1 MNIKPSENTKLY
13 GLGEY
18 FNEILNLHNQKK
30 MPNKILLSGRKGI
43 GKSTLAYHLINHI
56 ISLEDDDFKYN
67 LKEFMIN
74 KDNTT
79 FKLIKN
85 KTHPNFYLIDLMDEK
100 KNIDIDQIRKMI
112 IYTNKSAFNDNPRFI
127 LIDNI
132 ENLNT
137 NSVNALLKIVE
148 EPNNNIYFILIH
160 NNEKKIL
167 STLKSRCLIFKVNMS
182 FDGCINTANLL
193 LKRNIFE
200 LVNNELISYYSTPG
214 IFIKLINFAQKNE
227 INLNDYTLINFLI
240 LLIDMNYYK
249 KNKFIKNIII
259 NFIKLKFFNE
269 YKLSKK
275 KDSIV
280 EFYHKFFD
288 KIKNAE
294 KFNLDEESL
303 FIEFKSKLLNG

>member
-1 MNIKPSENTKLY
+1 MK
-13 GLGEY
+13 
-18 FNEILNLHNQKK
+18 
-30 MPNKILLSGRKGI
+30 
-43 GKSTLAYHLINHI
+43 
-56 ISLEDDDFKYN
+56 
-67 LKEFMIN
+67 
-74 KDNTT
+74 
-79 FKLIKN
+79 
-85 KTHPNFYLIDLMDEK
+85 
-100 KNIDIDQIRKMI
+100 
-112 IYTNKSAFNDNPRFI
+112 
-127 LIDNI
+127 
-132 ENLNT
+132 
-137 NSVNALLKIVE
+137 
-148 EPNNNIYFILIH
+148 
-160 NNEKKIL
+160 KKIL

-240 LLIDMNYYK
+240 LLIDKNYYK

-259 NFIKLKFFNE
+259 NFIQLKFFNE

>member
-1 MNIKPSENTKLY
+1 
-13 GLGEY
+13 
-18 FNEILNLHNQKK
+18 
-30 MPNKILLSGRKGI
+30 
-43 GKSTLAYHLINHI
+43 
-56 ISLEDDDFKYN
+56 
-67 LKEFMIN
+67 
-74 KDNTT
+74 
-79 FKLIKN
+79 
-85 KTHPNFYLIDLMDEK
+85 
-100 KNIDIDQIRKMI
+100 
-112 IYTNKSAFNDNPRFI
+112 
-127 LIDNI
+127 
-132 ENLNT
+132 
-137 NSVNALLKIVE
+137 
-148 EPNNNIYFILIH
+148 
-160 NNEKKIL
+160 
-167 STLKSRCLIFKVNMS
+167 MS

-240 LLIDMNYYK
+240 LLIEKNYYK

-259 NFIKLKFFNE
+259 NFIQLKFFNE